1 MKQQTKP
8 ANTQSTDSPAV
19 SELKYQLD
27 ALNARNAMLEHQ
39 LELAKQSAPMYI
51 DFDCSGLQESIKE
64 VFESSNHKVASAA
77 YLFYKS
83 IKDAQ
88 QAKEAYYEK
97 LQEFD
102 KQQAKRTKKKLKQ
115 VSPVRLDIASE
126 KYQGKELQEIKDVL
140 EYTDEAYQLYLKTK
154 RSISKMKSKLLQ
166 VVDKEFDTKPD
177 CFGLDDCSTAC
188 MSTCKFSKECGV

>member
-1 MKQQTKP
+1 MKSTNKT
-8 ANTQSTDSPAV
+8 ANTATNESETV
-19 SELKYQLD
+19 SQLKYQLD
-27 ALNARNAMLEHQ
+27 ALIARNAMLEHQ
-39 LELAKQSAPMYI
+39 LMHLKQDQESNKLNSTISIEL
-51 DFDCSGLQESIKE
+51 DCSDLKE
-64 VFESSNHKVASAA
+64 MLEESNHKVASAA

-115 VSPVRLDIASE
+115 VQPVRFGVAVE
-126 KYQGKELQEIKDVL
+126 KYSGEELKEILDVL
-140 EYTDEAYQLYLKTK
+140 DYTDEAYQNYLKTK

-166 VVDKEFDTKPD
+166 VVGKEFGKLCEDI
-177 CFGLDDCSTAC
+177 
-188 MSTCKFSKECGV
+188 E

>member
-1 MKQQTKP
+1 MKHQTTNQQPNHVNKTT
-8 ANTQSTDSPAV
+8 NTTTNKSETV
-19 SELKYQLD
+19 SQLKYQLD
-27 ALNARNAMLEHQ
+27 ALTVRNAMLEHQ
-39 LELAKQSAPMYI
+39 LELAKDAAPIHI
-51 DFDCSGLQESIKE
+51 DFDCSSLVEELKG
-64 VFESSNHKVASAA
+64 SNHKVASCA

-83 IKDAQ
+83 IKDTQ

-115 VSPVRLDIASE
+115 VQPVRLDVALE

-140 EYTDEAYQLYLKTK
+140 EYTDEAYQNYLKTK

-166 VVDKEFDTKPD
+166 VIGKEFGKVSED
-177 CFGLDDCSTAC
+177 
-188 MSTCKFSKECGV
+188 

>member
-1 MKQQTKP
+1 MKQQTKTT
-8 ANTQSTDSPAV
+8 NKTTNSTTSKSETV

-27 ALNARNAMLEHQ
+27 ALTARNAMLEHR
-39 LELAKQSAPMYI
+39 LELAKDAAPMYI
-51 DFDCSGLQESIKE
+51 DFDCSGLQDSIKE
-64 VFESSNHKVASAA
+64 VFEGSNHKVASAA

-83 IKDAQ
+83 IKDTQ

-115 VSPVRLDIASE
+115 VQPVRLDVALE

-140 EYTDEAYQLYLKTK
+140 EYTDEAYQNYLKTK

-166 VVDKEFDTKPD
+166 VVDKEFGSLCEDV
-177 CFGLDDCSTAC
+177 
-188 MSTCKFSKECGV
+188 E

>member
-8 ANTQSTDSPAV
+8 NNSFTPKHQSV

-27 ALNARNAMLEHQ
+27 ALNVRNDMLEHQ
-39 LELAKQSAPMYI
+39 LMHLKQEQESNKLNSTYSI
-51 DFDCSGLQESIKE
+51 KLDCSDLKAMLEE
-64 VFESSNHKVASAA
+64 SNHKVASAA
-77 YLFYKS
+77 YLFYKA
-83 IKDAQ
+83 IKDTQ

-115 VSPVRLDIASE
+115 VSPVRLDVASE
-126 KYQGKELQEIKDVL
+126 KYQGKELQEIKAVL

-154 RSISKMKSKLLQ
+154 RSISKNKSKLLQ
-166 VVDKEFDTKPD
+166 VVDKEFGSLCEDV
-177 CFGLDDCSTAC
+177 
-188 MSTCKFSKECGV
+188 E

>member
-1 MKQQTKP
+1 MKHQNKP
-8 ANTQSTDSPAV
+8 TNNTANHFTPEHQSASH
-19 SELKYQLD
+19 LKYQLD
-27 ALNARNAMLEHQ
+27 ALTVRNAMLEHQ
-39 LELAKQSAPMYI
+39 IELAKDAAPMYI

-64 VFESSNHKVASAA
+64 VFEGSNHKVASAA

-83 IKDAQ
+83 IKDTQ

-115 VSPVRLDIASE
+115 VQPVRFGVAVE
-126 KYQGKELQEIKDVL
+126 KYSGEELKEILDVL
-140 EYTDEAYQLYLKTK
+140 DYTDEAYQNYLKTK

-166 VVDKEFDTKPD
+166 VVGKEFGKLCEDI
-177 CFGLDDCSTAC
+177 
-188 MSTCKFSKECGV
+188 E

>member
-8 ANTQSTDSPAV
+8 TDSQAV

-27 ALNARNAMLEHQ
+27 ALTVRNAMLEHQ
-39 LELAKQSAPMYI
+39 LEQAKDTAPIHI
-51 DFDCSGLQESIKE
+51 DFDCSSLVEELKG
-64 VFESSNHKVASAA
+64 SNHKIASAA

-83 IKDAQ
+83 IKDTQ

-115 VSPVRLDIASE
+115 VSPVRLESALKHYSGAE
-126 KYQGKELQEIKDVL
+126 QKELLAVL
-140 EYTDEAYQLYLKTK
+140 EYTDEAYQHYLKTK

-166 VVDKEFDTKPD
+166 VVGKEFGSLCEDV
-177 CFGLDDCSTAC
+177 
-188 MSTCKFSKECGV
+188 E